1 MNSIIEQQRQA
12 YEDIERMELAIVDL
26 MLQDLSKHRHKLVRE
41 QKINELLGQIQ
52 QRSKLISE
60 ISKDESGL
68 RHKEMDSIAEHQF
81 NEFYSR
87 LEGIRSFYRH
97 NPDSSVVHPP
107 ELDYIKYKTNPE
119 ELEDKQRAKL
129 ARDKVLAE
137 SEDVANVLFLD
148 GEQPQEQTFVSEY
161 DLQKLDTM
169 FSGDERLGRYVDLNE
184 QYELYLNLKEA
195 EKLSYLEY
203 LKSIDKFEL
212 YPHKLKRYP
221 QYVEYL
227 DSLCQYF
234 EGFFARAM
242 PLFNLPKVLAEAKE
256 EFDNGWAQNSIKGW
270 GDIQNGANSELVCK
284 VCNKQFEKP
293 TTYGA
298 HMSSRKHQKAFER
311 AKDAKATSGSS
322 EKTDQA
328 NITTQRAERDRETA
342 WKEAIIRKY
351 TQVLATRIRD
361 TRSNIERRQALT
373 EEERNKEIEE
383 EEDDETE
390 FIIEEEDKDEQIYN
404 PLNLP
409 LGWDGKPIPYWLYKL
424 HGLGVKFECEICG
437 NAIYRGRKAFEKHF
451 QETRHATNMRR
462 LGIPNTRQ
470 FHGIVSIE
478 EAQQLWERVQKEKK
492 KQVAN
497 TDTFEEYEDSEG
509 NVFNKK
515 TYFDLK
521 RQGLI

>member
-26 MLQDLSKHRHKLVRE
+26 MVQDLSKHRYKLMRE
-41 QKINELLGQIQ
+41 QKIDKLLCQIQ
-52 QRSKLISE
+52 QRSELVADIT
-60 ISKDESGL
+60 KDEPGL

-87 LEGIRSFYRH
+87 LEGIRGFYRR
-97 NPDSSVVHPP
+97 NPDMSVVYPP
-107 ELDYIKYKTNPE
+107 EMDYIKYKNNPE
-119 ELEDKQRAKL
+119 ELEERQQAKAARERA
-129 ARDKVLAE
+129 LAE
-137 SEDVANVLFLD
+137 SEDAANVVLLGD
-148 GEQPQEQTFVSEY
+148 EQPQGQTYVSED
-161 DLQKLDTM
+161 DLQKLETM

-184 QYELYLNLKEA
+184 QYELYLNLKCA
-195 EKLSYLEY
+195 DKMSYLEY
-203 LKSIDKFEL
+203 LQTVDKLEQ
-212 YPHKLKRYP
+212 YPRKLKGQV
-221 QYVEYL
+221 QYREYL
-227 DSLCQYF
+227 SSLCKYF

-242 PLFNLPKVLAEAKE
+242 PLFDLPKVLAEAKA
-256 EFDNGWAQNSIKGW
+256 EFDDSWAQNTVKGW
-270 GDIQNGANSELVCK
+270 EINPNGTDSGLVCK
-284 VCNKQFEKP
+284 VCNKQFEKQ

-298 HMSSRKHQKAFER
+298 HMSSRKHQKAVER
-311 AKDAKATSGSS
+311 AKDAQPNENS
-322 EKTDQA
+322 
-328 NITTQRAERDRETA
+328 ILQRAEKDRETA
-342 WKEAIIRKY
+342 WSETVVCTYVR
-351 TQVLATRIRD
+351 VLAARIRD
-361 TRSNIERRQALT
+361 TKSNIERRQALT

-383 EEDDETE
+383 EDETE
-390 FIIEEEDKDEQIYN
+390 FVIEEEDKDEQIYN

-437 NAIYRGRKAFEKHF
+437 NAVYRGRKAFEKHF

-492 KQVAN
+492 QQVAN
-497 TDTFEEYEDSEG
+497 TDTFEEYEDGEG

>member
-12 YEDIERMELAIVDL
+12 YEDIERMELAIVNL
-26 MLQDLSKHRHKLVRE
+26 MLQDLSKHRYKLIRE
-41 QKINELLGQIQ
+41 QKINELLCQIQ
-52 QRSKLISE
+52 ERSKLICE
-60 ISKDESGL
+60 IAKDEPGL

-87 LEGIRSFYRH
+87 LEGIRNFHRR

-107 ELDYIKYKTNPE
+107 ELDYIKYKINPE
-119 ELEDKQRAKL
+119 ELEDRQKAKA
-129 ARDKVLAE
+129 ARDKALAE
-137 SEDVANVLFLD
+137 SEDAANVVFYD
-148 GEQPQEQTFVSEY
+148 EEQPQEQTFVSE
-161 DLQKLDTM
+161 DDMLKLDTM

-184 QYELYLNLKEA
+184 QHELYLNLKDA
-195 EKLSYLEY
+195 EKQSYLEY
-203 LKSIDKFEL
+203 LQSFGKFEQ
-212 YPHKLKRYP
+212 YPRKLKAHSQYRY
-221 QYVEYL
+221 YL
-227 DSLCQYF
+227 DSLRQYF

-242 PLFNLPKVLAEAKE
+242 PLFNLPKVLADAKT
-256 EFDNGWAQNSIKGW
+256 EFENSWAQNAVSGW
-270 GDIQNGANSELVCK
+270 EASQSGADSGLVCK
-284 VCNKQFEKP
+284 VCNKQFEKQ

-298 HMSSRKHQKAFER
+298 HMGSRKHQKAVER
-311 AKDAKATSGSS
+311 AKEKSDGDGTSSA
-322 EKTDQA
+322 DQKDIA
-328 NITTQRAERDRETA
+328 TQRAERDRETA
-342 WKEAIIRKY
+342 WIEAVVRTY
-351 TQVLATRIRD
+351 AQVLATRIRD

-383 EEDDETE
+383 EDETE
-390 FIIEEEDKDEQIYN
+390 FVIEEEDKDEQVYN

-437 NAIYRGRKAFEKHF
+437 NAVYRGRKAFEKHF

-492 KQVAN
+492 QQVAN